1 MKKQTIYDAIII
13 LRTEGMQKYDN
24 VYISVVM
31 NLQKKYEINTTK
43 KGETRMHLPNLNA
56 LKRNEWIDLFH
67 IHREA
72 LDICEKLNK
81 EDK

>member
-1 MKKQTIYDAIII
+1 MKKQVIYDAIII
-13 LRTEGMQKYDN
+13 LREKGMEKYN
-24 VYISVVM
+24 GMYISVVM

-43 KGETRMHLPNLNA
+43 KGVTRMYLPNLNA
-56 LKRNEWIDLFH
+56 LKRDEWIDLFH

-81 EDK
+81 EN